1 MEQLVSILGAAC
13 ILLAY
18 AGAALGR
25 MSADRPLYSLLNL
38 VGSALLAWVAILD
51 QRAGFIILE
60 SAWAI
65 VSIVTLRRAL
75 RRGTA

>member
-1 MEQLVSILGAAC
+1 MEQLISILGAIC
-13 ILLAY
+13 ILAAY

-25 MSADRPLYSLLNL
+25 LAADRPLYSLLNL
-38 VGSALLAWVAILD
+38 VGSALLAWIAVLD

-65 VSIVTLRRAL
+65 VSLLTLRRSL
-75 RRGTA
+75 RNGAE